1 MIPLFG
7 LPDEMV
13 RLPVE
18 PGAMEKVATPV
29 GVEVKV
35 RLFTVSA
42 ASRVVAKLVPVVLLA
57 LKMRLSKAEGA
68 AVASM
73 APAESC
79 AQFVARFQDA
89 PVAPLK

>member
-1 MIPLFG
+1 
-7 LPDEMV
+7 MV
-13 RLPVE
+13 RLPNTE
-18 PGAMEKVATPV
+18 PGAMEKVATPD

-35 RLFTVSA
+35 RLLTVSA

-89 PVAPLK
+89 PVVPLK